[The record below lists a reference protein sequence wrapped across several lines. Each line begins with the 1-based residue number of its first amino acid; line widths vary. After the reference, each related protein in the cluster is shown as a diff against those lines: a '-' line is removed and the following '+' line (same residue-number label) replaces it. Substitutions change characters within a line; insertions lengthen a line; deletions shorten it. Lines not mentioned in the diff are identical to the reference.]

1 MDSFKNLEIA
11 FKACAEQLT
20 QGFVEACKAL
30 VEACKAL
37 VEVATAINLNKKLT
51 KKKFC
56 KLLQSRGIQRNE
68 INKIIKD
75 NKEPYTVG
83 RLLKI
88 RK

>member
-1 MDSFKNLEIA
+1 MDSFRSLAIA
-11 FKACAEQLT
+11 F
-20 QGFVEACKAL
+20 EAAIQAVIEGTSKMCMAL
-30 VEACKAL
+30 AKIISE
-37 VEVATAINLNKKLT
+37 IDLNRKLT

-83 RLLKI
+83 RLLNI
-88 RK
+88 RR

>member
-11 FKACAEQLT
+11 FKACAEQMA
-20 QGFVEACKAL
+20 QGFVK
-30 VEACKAL
+30 ACKAL

>member
-11 FKACAEQLT
+11 LKVCTEQMVT
-20 QGFVEACKAL
+20 SFAKVYKAL
-30 VEACKAL
+30 A
-37 VEVATAINLNKKLT
+37 EVVAAINLNKKLT

-83 RLLKI
+83 RLLNI
-88 RK
+88 RR